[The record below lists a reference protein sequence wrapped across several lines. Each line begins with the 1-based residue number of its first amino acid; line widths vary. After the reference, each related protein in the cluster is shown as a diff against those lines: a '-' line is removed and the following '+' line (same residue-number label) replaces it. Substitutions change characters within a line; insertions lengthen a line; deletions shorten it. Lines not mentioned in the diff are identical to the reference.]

1 MASDPPPCAYSIA
14 NSDIGNRYT
23 DPSKMHILTIIN
35 WWCGSHIVTCIQF
48 GSCKGRSPNHQ
59 IFHLIMILYETLLYI
74 IYPLSLQLSKEKPPQ
89 SYIELKTNR
98 EILTD
103 RNKSSFRRYKLMK
116 WWAQSF
122 LVGVP
127 KITCGFRNDDGVV
140 KVLQTFKTAEIP
152 HETQVVLVCL
162 YFSCTCLISIK

>member
-1 MASDPPPCAYSIA
+1 
-14 NSDIGNRYT
+14 
-23 DPSKMHILTIIN
+23 
-35 WWCGSHIVTCIQF
+35 
-48 GSCKGRSPNHQ
+48 
-59 IFHLIMILYETLLYI
+59 MILEPFFPSHSVYLLSF
-74 IYPLSLQLSKEKPPQ
+74 SLQVSKEKPPQ

-152 HETQVVLVCL
+152 HETQVIIILYCCYDNIIYHSWKFLVG
-162 YFSCTCLISIK
+162 IKVATAKFCGPV

>member
-1 MASDPPPCAYSIA
+1 MC
-14 NSDIGNRYT
+14 
-23 DPSKMHILTIIN
+23 
-35 WWCGSHIVTCIQF
+35 
-48 GSCKGRSPNHQ
+48 
-59 IFHLIMILYETLLYI
+59 

-152 HETQVVLVCL
+152 HETQVVLVYL
-162 YFSCTCLISIK
+162 YYF

>member
-1 MASDPPPCAYSIA
+1 MSLCTKQFLCVSDLNFCW
-14 NSDIGNRYT
+14 
-23 DPSKMHILTIIN
+23 H
-35 WWCGSHIVTCIQF
+35 CTCLPIQ
-48 GSCKGRSPNHQ
+48 
-59 IFHLIMILYETLLYI
+59 LA
-74 IYPLSLQLSKEKPPQ
+74 KERPPQ
-89 SYIELKTNR
+89 SYLELKTNR

-140 KVLQTFKTAEIP
+140 KVLQTFKTSEIP
-152 HETQVVLVCL
+152 HETQVRGVWSL
-162 YFSCTCLISIK
+162 YEEREKVHYVVDWSYINVWSFLTMFFLSLTHRLTWRCGSRLFASTSWMSYSLGSERQW